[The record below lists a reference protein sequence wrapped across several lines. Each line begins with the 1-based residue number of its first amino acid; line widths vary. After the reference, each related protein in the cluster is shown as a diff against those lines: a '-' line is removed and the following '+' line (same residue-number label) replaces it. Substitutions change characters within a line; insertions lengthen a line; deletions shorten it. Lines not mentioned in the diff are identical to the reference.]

1 MLMTCTAKVN
11 FETRLS
17 HVTPLMV
24 AIQHRRQDLVKSL
37 LLAGAEV
44 DVQDATG
51 RSPLSMASNIGGELG
66 VMMMGNLLAAGA
78 SRNDGSLHNASK
90 ELNLQAMQVLVEHGH
105 DPDFPSPLHDGR
117 SALGELCLHAA
128 LGEITA
134 TREKHM
140 EKAINFLV
148 ESGSDVSLQSDGKSV
163 LLLAMESRD
172 PVVTTKVLLR
182 AYMWKYINKPFN
194 LYTDGKFTYS
204 PTMYVE
210 RVLPETDHRAA
221 LQTLLRANRGT
232 DTWFANSGPQP
243 EGARGLPAHL
253 ELEEQERRARLA
265 RLRTEQEDHAR
276 ALQRT
281 RELAAVQEQ
290 IRTNQAELEEAR
302 QRRALSSEMSVQ
314 RERQRAD
321 EEAFNAAMRRQ
332 RQRQSADL
340 AHQEALASA
349 AAERARVTADA
360 ELAADT
366 ARQARRLEWEREVA
380 GERVGSAAQLS
391 SLRIRER
398 EELDRLDR
406 AADARVQDRIREQ
419 RRLVDSQSALA
430 SNLTGGGATPLNR
443 RQIGFISGEV
453 GPGQS

>member
-1 MLMTCTAKVN
+1 
-11 FETRLS
+11 
-17 HVTPLMV
+17 MV

-66 VMMMGNLLAAGA
+66 VVMMGNLLAAGA
-78 SRNDGSLHNASK
+78 SRNDGSLHNAAR

-117 SALGELCLHAA
+117 SALGELCLHSAD

-134 TREKHM
+134 TREKQM
-140 EKAINFLV
+140 EKAINFLI
-148 ESGSDVSLQSDGKSV
+148 ESGSDIALQSDGKSV
-163 LLLAMESRD
+163 LLLAMESAD
-172 PVVTTKVLLR
+172 PVATTKVLLR

-204 PTMYVE
+204 PTMYVD
-210 RVLPETDHRAA
+210 RVLPESDHKAQ
-221 LQTLLRANRGT
+221 LQTLLRANRGV
-232 DTWFANSGPQP
+232 DTYYANTGPQP
-243 EGARGLPAHL
+243 EDAKGMPMHL

-265 RLRTEQEDHAR
+265 RLKTEQEDHAR

-290 IRTNQAELEEAR
+290 IRTDQAELEEAR
-302 QRRALSSEMSVQ
+302 QRRALSSDLDAQ
-314 RERQRAD
+314 RERRRAE
-321 EEAFNAAMRRQ
+321 EEAFNDAMRRQ
-332 RQRQSADL
+332 RQRQGADL
-340 AHQEALASA
+340 AHQEALTSA
-349 AAERARVTADA
+349 AAARVRLAADA

-366 ARQARRLEWEREVA
+366 ARHARRLEWEREVT

-391 SLRIRER
+391 SLRLRER

-406 AADARVQDRIREQ
+406 AADARVQERIREQ

-430 SNLTGGGATPLNR
+430 ANLTAGGGGTHLNR
-443 RQIGFISGEV
+443 RQIGFITGEV
-453 GPGQS
+453 GPNQT

>member
-1 MLMTCTAKVN
+1 
-11 FETRLS
+11 
-17 HVTPLMV
+17 MV

-78 SRNDGSLHNASK
+78 SKNDGSLHNAAK

-117 SALGELCLHAA
+117 SALSELCLHAA
-128 LGEITA
+128 DLGEITA

-148 ESGSDVSLQSDGKSV
+148 ESGSDVTLQSEGKSA
-163 LLLAMESRD
+163 LLLAMESKD
-172 PVVTTKVLLR
+172 PVTTTKVLLR

-210 RVLPETDHRAA
+210 RVLPDSDHRTA
-221 LQTLLRANRGT
+221 LQTLLRANRGV
-232 DTWFANSGPQP
+232 DTYYANSGAQP
-243 EGARGLPAHL
+243 EDARGLPAHL
-253 ELEEQERRARLA
+253 ELQEQERRARLE

-276 ALQRT
+276 VLQRT

-290 IRTNQAELEEAR
+290 IRTDQAELEEAW
-302 QRRALSSEMSVQ
+302 QRRALNSDLNAQ
-314 RERQRAD
+314 QERRRAE
-321 EEAFNAAMRRQ
+321 EEAFNADMRRR

-340 AHQEALASA
+340 AHQEALAT
-349 AAERARVTADA
+349 RARATADA
-360 ELAADT
+360 EFAADT

-391 SLRIRER
+391 SIRVRER

-406 AADARVQDRIREQ
+406 AADVRVQNRLREQ

-430 SNLTGGGATPLNR
+430 SNLSSGGAGPPNR
-443 RQIGFISGEV
+443 RQIGFISGELT
-453 GPGQS
+453 